1 MNIRKKLL
9 VSIGLALYFSL
20 SGFLALSTMEYSQ
33 LERYTNISKHP
44 FVLGL
49 LLTFIHFCVYLYV
62 LQSTSNTYSNKFFL
76 GALINL
82 LSTLVVSFLVYQDL
96 FRSIF
101 HVLGAL
107 LLIFIFKYSYF
118 EKASKKNVLN
128 AQTLVVTLII
138 LEVGV
143 TFWVLVH
150 AFFGILLKADFAQ
163 KWIILNAYTVGYLLI
178 GIFAIREALSYGN
191 VVVTIQKDAISVENN
206 DFSSLLSKKDLLLL
220 WLLTKTNTSEYK
232 SITCSD
238 VVRAYSEYCCEN
250 ENNYQQCQNCLEA
263 HYKATV
269 CKQYK
274 QIYNQILK
282 IKKILETFRVGTIIQ
297 PDNKMHIKEEGWK
310 FVPYKNVKIIH
321 S

>member
-20 SGFLALSTMEYSQ
+20 SGFLALSTMEYAELQ
-33 LERYTNISKHP
+33 QYANASKHSI
-44 FVLGL
+44 VLGL

-62 LQSTSNTYSNKFFL
+62 LQSTSNTYSKKFFL

-82 LSTLVVSFLVYQDL
+82 LSTLVLSFLVYQDL

-101 HVLGAL
+101 HILGAF
-107 LLIFIFKYSYF
+107 LLIFIFKFSYF
-118 EKASKKNVLN
+118 TASNKSILN
-128 AQTLVVTLII
+128 TKILVVTLII
-138 LEVGV
+138 LEIGV
-143 TFWVLVH
+143 TSWVLLH
-150 AFFGILLKADFAQ
+150 AFFGVLLKAAFAQ
-163 KWIILNAYTVGYLLI
+163 KWMIFNAYTAGYLFI
-178 GIFAIREALSYGN
+178 GLFAIKEASSYGTII
-191 VVVTIQKDAISVENN
+191 VEIQKNAIRIGNN
-206 DFSSLLSKKDLLLL
+206 NISNLFSKKDLLLL
-220 WLLTKTNTSEYK
+220 WLLTKINTPECN
-232 SITCSD
+232 SITCSE

-274 QIYNQILK
+274 LIYNQILK
-282 IKKILETFRVGTIIQ
+282 IKKILETFLIGTIIQ

-310 FVPYKNVKIIH
+310 FVPFKNVKIMH
-321 S
+321 T